1 VDSDAFVSSTAKLIT
16 SSRNANPPREVR
28 VKQRIFGIVFLL
40 LLSTSLSVAESDR
53 KHVVL
58 NPSATRRAFPFS
70 DAVLVGNTL
79 YVAGTV
85 GFDGTTGKPPASAE
99 EEARLAMNGLKQVIE
114 GEGLSMDDLVS
125 VQVFCT
131 DFTLYDTFN
140 GVYRT
145 YFHDQ
150 FPARAFLGVA
160 SLIRGARFEVMG
172 IAVKRAN

>member
-1 VDSDAFVSSTAKLIT
+1 MKPLIF
-16 SSRNANPPREVR
+16 ALVCL
-28 VKQRIFGIVFLL
+28 Q
-40 LLSTSLSVAESDR
+40 LLSISSLAAETDR

-58 NPSATRRAFPFS
+58 NPSDARNAFPFS

-85 GFDGTTGKPPASAE
+85 GFDGTGKPPASAE
-99 EEARLAMNGLKQVIE
+99 EETKLAMDGLKRVIE
-114 GEGLSMDDLVS
+114 SEGMAMDDLVS

-131 DFTLYDTFN
+131 DFTLYDRFN

-150 FPARAFLGVA
+150 FPARAFIGVA
-160 SLIRGARFEVMG
+160 SLVRGAHFEIMG
-172 IAVKRAN
+172 IAVKRAK

>member
-1 VDSDAFVSSTAKLIT
+1 MKPLIF
-16 SSRNANPPREVR
+16 ALVCL
-28 VKQRIFGIVFLL
+28 Q
-40 LLSTSLSVAESDR
+40 LLSISSLAAETDR

-58 NPSATRRAFPFS
+58 NPSDARNAFPFS

-85 GFDGTTGKPPASAE
+85 GFDSTGKPPASAE
-99 EEARLAMNGLKQVIE
+99 EETKLAMDGLKRVIE
-114 GEGLSMDDLVS
+114 SEGMAMDDLVS

-131 DFTLYDTFN
+131 DFTLYDRFN

-150 FPARAFLGVA
+150 FPARAFIGVA
-160 SLIRGARFEVMG
+160 SLVRGAHFEIMG
-172 IAVKRAN
+172 IAVKRAK

>member
-1 VDSDAFVSSTAKLIT
+1 LA
-16 SSRNANPPREVR
+16 
-28 VKQRIFGIVFLL
+28 
-40 LLSTSLSVAESDR
+40 AETDR

-58 NPSATRRAFPFS
+58 NPSDARNAFPFS

-85 GFDGTTGKPPASAE
+85 GFDSTGKPPASAE
-99 EEARLAMNGLKQVIE
+99 EETKLAMDGLKRVIE
-114 GEGLSMDDLVS
+114 SEGMAMDDLVS

-131 DFTLYDTFN
+131 DFTLYDRFN

-150 FPARAFLGVA
+150 FPARAFIGVA
-160 SLIRGARFEVMG
+160 SLVRGAHFEIMG
-172 IAVKRAN
+172 IAVKRAK

>member
-1 VDSDAFVSSTAKLIT
+1 MKPLIFGLVFLQLVSIT
-16 SSRNANPPREVR
+16 SLATE
-28 VKQRIFGIVFLL
+28 
-40 LLSTSLSVAESDR
+40 TDR

-58 NPSATRRAFPFS
+58 NPSAARNAFPFS

-85 GFDGTTGKPPASAE
+85 GFDNTGKPPASAE
-99 EEARLAMNGLKQVIE
+99 EEAKLTMDGLKRVIE
-114 GEGLSMDDLVS
+114 SEGMAMDDLVS

-131 DFTLYDTFN
+131 DFTLYDRFN

-150 FPARAFLGVA
+150 FPARAFIGVA
-160 SLIRGARFEVMG
+160 SLVRGAHFEIMG
-172 IAVKRAN
+172 IAVKRAK

>member
-1 VDSDAFVSSTAKLIT
+1 MK
-16 SSRNANPPREVR
+16 PRP
-28 VKQRIFGIVFLL
+28 FGLVFLL
-40 LLSTSLSVAESDR
+40 LLSVASLAAESDR

-58 NPSATRRAFPFS
+58 NPSPTRNAFPFS

-85 GFDGTTGKPPASAE
+85 GFDSKTGKPPATAE
-99 EEARLAMNGLKQVIE
+99 QEAKLAMESLKQVMDSQ
-114 GEGLSMDDLVS
+114 GMSMDDLVS

-145 YFHDQ
+145 YFHEQ
-150 FPARAFLGVA
+150 FPARAFIGVA
-160 SLIRGARFEVMG
+160 SLIRGAHFEIMG
-172 IAVKRAN
+172 TAVKSAK

>member
-1 VDSDAFVSSTAKLIT
+1 M
-16 SSRNANPPREVR
+16 RH
-28 VKQRIFGIVFLL
+28 GISGLFLL
-40 LLSTSLSVAESDR
+40 LLLSIASLAADSDR

-58 NPSATRRAFPFS
+58 NQSATRSAFPFS

-85 GFDGTTGKPPASAE
+85 GFDQTGKPPASAE
-99 EEARLAMNGLKQVIE
+99 EEARLAMDGVKRVLESQGVAV
-114 GEGLSMDDLVS
+114 DDLVS

-131 DFTLYDTFN
+131 DFSLYDKFN

-145 YFHDQ
+145 YFHEQ

-160 SLIRGARFEVMG
+160 SLIRGAHFEVTG
-172 IAVKRAN
+172 VAVKRPK

>member
-1 VDSDAFVSSTAKLIT
+1 MKPLIFGLVFLQLVSIT
-16 SSRNANPPREVR
+16 SLA
-28 VKQRIFGIVFLL
+28 
-40 LLSTSLSVAESDR
+40 AETDR

-58 NPSATRRAFPFS
+58 NPSAERNALPFS

-85 GFDGTTGKPPASAE
+85 GFDSTGKPPASAE
-99 EEARLAMNGLKQVIE
+99 EEAKLAMDGLKRVIE
-114 GEGLSMDDLVS
+114 SEGMAMDDLVS

-131 DFTLYDTFN
+131 DFTLYDRFN

-150 FPARAFLGVA
+150 FPARAFIGVA
-160 SLIRGARFEVMG
+160 SLVRGAHFEIMG
-172 IAVKRAN
+172 IAVKRAK

>member
-1 VDSDAFVSSTAKLIT
+1 MKL
-16 SSRNANPPREVR
+16 R
-28 VKQRIFGIVFLL
+28 VFWLVLIL
-40 LLSTSLSVAESDR
+40 LLSISCFAAESDR

-58 NPSATRRAFPFS
+58 RPSATRSSFPFS

-85 GFDGTTGKPPASAE
+85 GFDATGKPPASAE
-99 EEARLAMNGLKQVIE
+99 QEAKLAMDALKQVVESE
-114 GEGLSMDDLVS
+114 GFAMDDLVS

-140 GVYRT
+140 SVYRT
-145 YFHDQ
+145 YFHEP

-160 SLIRGARFEVMG
+160 SLIRGARFEIMG
-172 IAVKRAN
+172 IAVKRAK